1 MERLI
6 KNGAE
11 SEDDGTSENKRR
23 RQILDAARK
32 LFARRGFHGVSVRT
46 IAAEAGLKSPAHLYF
61 YFENKAALY
70 RETLAEMTA
79 PVQQINISEAALDR
93 SPARALGSIARAYLR
108 MFDDEDTVQ
117 LYRMAF
123 VEAATNPKFGT
134 DDLEAGGGMQG
145 LAFVEQYLE
154 RQVEAGRLYT
164 PNVRA
169 TAVWFMWQLLSY
181 VLIREL
187 FEPLYRSLPDLDEY
201 VDQIVDHVVHG
212 LAAPKAE

>member
-1 MERLI
+1 MIASPLLARLCHDLTECSTGANLLLHNEVLECNGADMERLI

-11 SEDDGTSENKRR
+11 SKDDGTSENKRR

-79 PVQQINISEAALDR
+79 PVQQINVSEAALDR

-117 LYRMAF
+117 LYRSLIN
-123 VEAATNPKFGT
+123 V
-134 DDLEAGGGMQG
+134 G
-145 LAFVEQYLE
+145 LIKETLVVQKW
-154 RQVEAGRLYT
+154 G
-164 PNVRA
+164 
-169 TAVWFMWQLLSY
+169 
-181 VLIREL
+181 
-187 FEPLYRSLPDLDEY
+187 FEVPLYS
-201 VDQIVDHVVHG
+201 VTTMGMIT
-212 LAAPKAE
+212 A